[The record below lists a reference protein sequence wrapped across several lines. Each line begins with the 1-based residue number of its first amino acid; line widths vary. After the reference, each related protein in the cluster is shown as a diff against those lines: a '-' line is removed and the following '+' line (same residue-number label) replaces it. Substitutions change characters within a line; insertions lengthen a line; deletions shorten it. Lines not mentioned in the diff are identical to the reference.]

1 MEPSRGEYR
10 ILGGELKGM
19 EIEPPIDW
27 QKRRKEILARL
38 EDEEKTRL
46 EKIEKAR
53 RLTRGWEMTRLCKE
67 IIKENAKG
75 WEERRKEAEVEE
87 KQKERREQ
95 LDKANSKK
103 KRFKEKE
110 EMKARERKITEMLEK
125 IPIVEAEK
133 IEREIRKEEKLEL
146 AEIRKNLWKK

>member
-1 MEPSRGEYR
+1 
-10 ILGGELKGM
+10 M

-38 EDEEKTRL
+38 EEEEKTRL

-53 RLTRGWEMTRLCKE
+53 RLTRGWEMTGLCKE

-87 KQKERREQ
+87 ESSLTRQTSKRRD
-95 LDKANSKK
+95 LKRK
-103 KRFKEKE
+103 KRQKQGKG
-110 EMKARERKITEMLEK
+110 R
-125 IPIVEAEK
+125 
-133 IEREIRKEEKLEL
+133 
-146 AEIRKNLWKK
+146 